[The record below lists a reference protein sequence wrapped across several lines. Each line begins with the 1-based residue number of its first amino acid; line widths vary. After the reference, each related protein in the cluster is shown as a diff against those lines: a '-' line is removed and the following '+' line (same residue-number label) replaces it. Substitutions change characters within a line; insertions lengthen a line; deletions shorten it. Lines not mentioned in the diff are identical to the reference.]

1 MALYPRESNKEMLT
15 NKKVLSAGT
24 LKNIA
29 VITMVIDHLGA
40 TLVYEFE
47 QKNFQDIGIDGFV
60 SMWMRIIGRIA
71 FVLFAFLLTEGF
83 VYTSSK
89 KKYALRLCAGAVI
102 SEIPYDLV
110 ESGEIVNIWAQ
121 NIFFTLLL
129 GFCIIWILDSMKE
142 NSIFVKVLVVLL
154 GLVLSE
160 MLCCEYGV
168 MGIGLIVAFY
178 CLRGKMILYP
188 VILVECF
195 IGHLVNDLVHN
206 LVTINQEMIRN
217 GSGIYLF
224 SWNEMSLITKVNF
237 ERRLYQTMPGI
248 LVALILIF
256 FYSKKKGKQL
266 PKAFYYMFYPVHL
279 IAIFFLMKIFF

>member
-1 MALYPRESNKEMLT
+1 MLT
-15 NKKVLSAGT
+15 NKKVFSAAT

-29 VITMVIDHLGA
+29 VITMVIDHIGG

-47 QKNFQDIGIDGFV
+47 QRNVQNIGIDGFI

-83 VYTSSK
+83 VYTSDK

-110 ESGEIVNIWAQ
+110 ESGRIVNIWDQ

-129 GFCIIWILDSMKE
+129 GFCIIWILDTIKE
-142 NSIFVKVLVVLL
+142 KGIFIKVVVVLL
-154 GLVLSE
+154 GLMLSE
-160 MLCCEYGV
+160 LLRCEYGV
-168 MGIGLIVAFY
+168 MGIGLIVVLY

-188 VILVECF
+188 VVLVECF
-195 IGHLVNDLVHN
+195 IGHLANDLIHN
-206 LVTINQEMIRN
+206 FVSINRDVIRK
-217 GSGIYLF
+217 GSEIHLF
-224 SWNEMSLITKVNF
+224 SWDEISIITKVNF
-237 ERRLYQTMPGI
+237 ERRLSQTMPGI
-248 LVALILIF
+248 LAALLLIF

-266 PKAFYYMFYPVHL
+266 PKAFYYLFYPVHL
-279 IAIFFLMKIFF
+279 IVIFFLMKIVF